1 MSAFLCNV
9 VNVSTVK
16 RVNMSLSNVSSL
28 QESDYWQVYYT
39 YLYVGTYIY
48 YTHSVSDF
56 FFPLFFHMVLRHL
69 QEGTGEDRKLPVPWI
84 NKIGRK
90 NNRNLEGEKS
100 VKTIG
105 KNRIRTCGVMHR
117 LQTVHPPGKFLVS

>member
-1 MSAFLCNV
+1 
-9 VNVSTVK
+9 
-16 RVNMSLSNVSSL
+16 
-28 QESDYWQVYYT
+28 
-39 YLYVGTYIY
+39 
-48 YTHSVSDF
+48 
-56 FFPLFFHMVLRHL
+56 MVLRQL

-100 VKTIG
+100 VKKIG

-117 LQTVHPPGKFLVS
+117 LHAVHPPDKFLVS

>member
-28 QESDYWQVYYT
+28 LKSDYWQVYY
-39 YLYVGTYIY
+39 TYIY

-56 FFPLFFHMVLRHL
+56 FFSLFFHMVLRHL

-84 NKIGRK
+84 NKIGQKKKKK

-100 VKTIG
+100 VKKIG

-117 LQTVHPPGKFLVS
+117 LHAVHPPGKFLVS